1 MVSTGVGRHRA
12 APLPAAPAVGHR
24 AELHGLRGLAIGLVV
39 LYHVFLD
46 RVSGGVD
53 VFLFLSA
60 FFLTGSF
67 VRRMEDGR
75 ALAPVAYWARTF
87 KRLLP
92 PAVVVVLGTLAA
104 VRLLLPPSTWMPSL
118 QDAVASFLQ
127 VQNWQLIVRGT
138 DYEAAATLSTSP
150 MQQFWSMSIQGQV
163 FLLWPLLFVLCAVIA
178 RATGVGPRRVVLVLM
193 SAIVLAS
200 FAWSV
205 ISTSSQQPIAYFDT
219 TARLWEFAAGSL
231 LAFWPAAAPPR
242 ARAGHRFSGS
252 CWVGRDWRC
261 WSGQGFSS
269 MPVRSSRAGSR

>member
-1 MVSTGVGRHRA
+1 M
-12 APLPAAPAVGHR
+12 
-24 AELHGLRGLAIGLVV
+24 V

-205 ISTSSQQPIAYFDT
+205 ISTSFQQPIAYFDT

-231 LAFWPAAAPPR
+231 LAFCPAAAPR
-242 ARAGHRFSGS
+242 ARAGHRPSGP

-261 WSGQGFSS
+261 WSGQGSSS